1 MEKFLE
7 LRGRT
12 VIPAL
17 CKTVGQNFKNVQTET
32 KIVHQNK
39 FFFANYAFMK
49 FNKILTS
56 NMIIIRSNDIDTLL
70 RSANVSVPAFW

>member
-17 CKTVGQNFKNVQTET
+17 CKTVAQNFKNVQTET

-49 FNKILTS
+49 FNKIRIN
-56 NMIIIRSNDIDTLL
+56 NMIIVMSNNIATLL
-70 RSANVSVPAFW
+70 RTAKISVQAFW